1 MVATQRSLFIVFC
14 LVAPC
19 LPCAAETKADD
30 MTFDVVPASQQ
41 AALGSPITLTFR
53 LRNDGKRDVLVN
65 RRFLLNHVVQLE
77 VTAPSGQKV
86 EWCGPLVDVLVSRGD
101 YAILKPAGRVER
113 TMAVSCDG
121 RGSPGYSFS
130 TPGEYVVR
138 ARYEPA
144 VPTDAL
150 DAIAKGA
157 QLVRGPLA
165 AAPIRVVVRGAK

>member
-1 MVATQRSLFIVFC
+1 MVATERTLFIALC

-30 MTFDVVPASQQ
+30 VTFDVVPGSQQ

-53 LRNDGKRDVLVN
+53 LRNGGKRDVLVN

-77 VTAPSGQKV
+77 VRTLSGQKV
-86 EWCGPLVDVLVSRGD
+86 EWCGRLVEVLVSRGD
-101 YAILKPAGRVER
+101 YAILKPAGHVER

-121 RGSPGYSFS
+121 RGSPGYSFG

-138 ARYEPA
+138 ARYKPA
-144 VPTDAL
+144 VPKDAL
-150 DAIAKGA
+150 DAIGKGA
-157 QLVRGPLA
+157 PLVRGPLE
-165 AAPIRVVVRGAK
+165 AAPIRVVVRSAP